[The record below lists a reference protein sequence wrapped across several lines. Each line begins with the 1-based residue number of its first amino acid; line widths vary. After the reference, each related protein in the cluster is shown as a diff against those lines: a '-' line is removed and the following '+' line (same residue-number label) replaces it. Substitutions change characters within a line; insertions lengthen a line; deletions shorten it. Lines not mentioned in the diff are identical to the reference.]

1 MQVLYLVVKI
11 PKFYEKVT
19 ERWFITHKEEF
30 LAKIKK
36 KLPVP
41 YPVTTVFNL
50 QAKKSVQF
58 SDVKLKNRLIAVCK
72 KRLDVNNEN

>member
-1 MQVLYLVVKI
+1 VKI
-11 PKFYEKVT
+11 PKFYEKVMVHYT
-19 ERWFITHKEEF
+19 QRRIPGKD
-30 LAKIKK
+30 KK
-36 KLPVP
+36 KPPVP

-58 SDVKLKNRLIAVCK
+58 SDVKLKNGLIAVCK

>member
-36 KLPVP
+36 ATGTLPGN
-41 YPVTTVFNL
+41 YSIFNL

-58 SDVKLKNRLIAVCK
+58 SDVKLKNGLIAVCK